1 MTFLYTL
8 LNKKL
13 IIKDNY
19 IPPVKSTLNQ
29 FIDLNDNRI
38 WLLLKLSVEVLLN
51 NIKENILLL
60 DKYQDIIIK
69 LAIVKETKGEDS
81 FMLQTSP

>member
-1 MTFLYTL
+1 MTFVYTL

-19 IPPVKSTLNQ
+19 IPSVKSTLNQ

-38 WLLLKLSVEVLLN
+38 F
-51 NIKENILLL
+51 IK
-60 DKYQDIIIK
+60 IICRSFIK
-69 LAIVKETKGEDS
+69 
-81 FMLQTSP
+81 